1 MISFFLLLFIIAISQ
16 EAHQAEPHPFTHGL
30 RTEKKI
36 ALTFDACPSSIHG
49 GYDQQIVS
57 ILSDSGVPA
66 TFFLSG
72 RWIKKHQLQTKKLA
86 SIPAFE
92 LGNHSFSHPHL
103 NALSDSAIRTEL
115 QRTESLLRRIK
126 GTSTHLFRPPYG
138 ENDAR
143 ILHIAQELGITTVI
157 YDLASGDPDST
168 ISRERLAR
176 YVISHTRNG
185 SIIVMH
191 INGRGWHTAEVLP
204 QIIQALRK
212 KGFKFVKVSE
222 LLAAEKDSRHLSIK

>member
-1 MISFFLLLFIIAISQ
+1 M
-16 EAHQAEPHPFTHGL
+16 
-30 RTEKKI
+30 
-36 ALTFDACPSSIHG
+36 
-49 GYDQQIVS
+49 
-57 ILSDSGVPA
+57 
-66 TFFLSG
+66 
-72 RWIKKHQLQTKKLA
+72 
-86 SIPAFE
+86 
-92 LGNHSFSHPHL
+92 
-103 NALSDSAIRTEL
+103 
-115 QRTESLLRRIK
+115 RRIK